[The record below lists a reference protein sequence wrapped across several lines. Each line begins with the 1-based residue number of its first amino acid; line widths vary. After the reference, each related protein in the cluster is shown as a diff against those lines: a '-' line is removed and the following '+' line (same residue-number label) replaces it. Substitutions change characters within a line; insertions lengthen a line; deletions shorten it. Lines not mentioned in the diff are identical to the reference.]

1 MKKNKDN
8 ITVII
13 RSVGERTEQAC
24 YNLLKNF
31 FHEEQIVIVRATPF
45 SESIRQSFKIAI
57 DRALPWTLCID
68 ADVLVDI
75 EQLPALIQKAIQT
88 DDNVLQVQGLVLDKF
103 IPVIRPAG
111 NHLYR
116 TALMGK
122 ALEFIPE
129 EGTSLRP
136 ETDMLNE
143 MSKQGYPWL
152 QCDVL
157 VGIHDFEQYYE
168 DIYRKCFLQAH
179 KHSYLIP
186 LIEPYWIEKSSEDL
200 DFKIAVMA
208 LNSGKIFS
216 EKVFV
221 DKKFLNVQAMEVLK
235 MEHIQEK
242 HSINSFDYVHETILE
257 YQKSDFLK
265 NHQERIFSTKNWNS
279 LKISVNQIDNQRHG
293 LIFRTFHYFL
303 YRMSSIKKYIKDKIK
318 VSKWNILT

>member
-1 MKKNKDN
+1 MKLNNEN
-8 ITVII
+8 ITVFI
-13 RSVGERTEQAC
+13 RSVGERTEQPC
-24 YNLLKNF
+24 FNLLKNVF
-31 FHEEQIVIVRATPF
+31 DEAQIVIVRETPF

-57 DRALPWTLCID
+57 DRASPWTLCID

-75 EQLPALIQKAIQT
+75 EQLPKLFQKAIQT
-88 DDNVLQVQGLVLDKF
+88 GDNVLQIQGLIMDKF

-116 TALMGK
+116 TALLEK
-122 ALEFIPE
+122 ALEFIPA

-136 ETDMLNE
+136 ETYMLNE

-179 KHSYLIP
+179 KHGYLIP
-186 LIEPYWIEKSSEDL
+186 LIEPYWIEKSREDL

-221 DKKFLNVQAMEVLK
+221 DKEFLKVQAIEVLK

-242 HSINSFDYVHETILE
+242 QSIGSFNNIFKIILE
-257 YQKSDFLK
+257 YQNSDFLK
-265 NHQERIFSTKNWNS
+265 THQEAIFTKKNWNR
-279 LKISVNQIDNQRHG
+279 LRMFDKRVENKKKLG
-293 LIFRTFHYFL
+293 FIFRTFRYIFQ
-303 YRMSSIKKYIKDKIK
+303 MGSIKKFIKDNIR
-318 VSKWNILT
+318 VSK

>member
-1 MKKNKDN
+1 MQTINEN
-8 ITVII
+8 VTLII

-24 YNLLKNF
+24 FNLLKKV
-31 FHEEQIVIVRATPF
+31 FHESHIMIVRETPF

-75 EQLPALIQKAIQT
+75 EQLSTLIQKAIHT
-88 DDNVLQVQGLVLDKF
+88 DDNVLQMQGLVLDKF

-116 TALMGK
+116 TALLGK

-157 VGIHDFEQYYE
+157 VGIHDFEQYFE

-179 KHSYLIP
+179 KHNYLIP
-186 LIEPYWIEKSSEDL
+186 LIEPYWIEKSRYDL
-200 DFKIAVMA
+200 DFKVAVLA
-208 LNSGKIFS
+208 LRSGKVYG
-216 EKVFV
+216 EKLFI
-221 DKKFLNVQAMEVLK
+221 DKNFLKEEAIDVLSMK
-235 MEHIQEK
+235 HIQEK
-242 HSINSFDYVHETILE
+242 TGNFELDTISDIIQE
-257 YQKSDFLK
+257 YQESDFLK
-265 NHQERIFSTKNWNS
+265 KNQEKIFHRKNWNS
-279 LKISVNQIDNQRHG
+279 LKVFTKSSEVKSQKPLRIKVIR
-293 LIFRTFHYFL
+293 FVL
-303 YRMSSIKKYIKDKIK
+303 YRLGFLIEQVGIRIK
-318 VSKWNILT
+318 NI